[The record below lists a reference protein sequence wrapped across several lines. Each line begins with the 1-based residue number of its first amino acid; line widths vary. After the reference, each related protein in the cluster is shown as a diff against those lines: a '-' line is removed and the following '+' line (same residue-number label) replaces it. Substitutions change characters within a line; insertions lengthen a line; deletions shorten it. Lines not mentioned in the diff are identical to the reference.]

1 MLRAVTPPLHP
12 AALTPAMD
20 DFLLRMGIPAAVLAA
35 LHLDTLGRLVLSAV
49 LGGAVGM
56 EREVSG
62 KPAGLRTN
70 LLICVGAALITE
82 MSVLI
87 TQTADTMRG
96 DPGRLAAQIV
106 SGIGFIGAGTI
117 LQSRGRIIGLTSA
130 ATLWVVAAVGIA
142 VGVHEYTVSIGA
154 TILILITL
162 FMLRRVEDA
171 LARRRVDRRYHVAIV
186 PTLHA
191 LADLE
196 KALETLGLRI
206 RMESID
212 KDGDLFHLAFRATGP
227 LDGHERAVRLMTTDP
242 QVRSLGR
249 G

>member
-1 MLRAVTPPLHP
+1 MT
-12 AALTPAMD
+12 
-20 DFLLRMGIPAAVLAA
+20 DFLLRMGLPAAVVAA
-35 LHLDTLGRLVLSAV
+35 LHLDTLGRLMLAAL

-82 MSVLI
+82 MSVALPMLG
-87 TQTADTMRG
+87 DGERG

-130 ATLWVVAAVGIA
+130 ATLWIVAAVGIA
-142 VGVHEYTVSIGA
+142 VGAHQYTVSIGA
-154 TILILITL
+154 TVLIIIAL
-162 FMLRRVEDA
+162 FALRSVERV
-171 LARRRVDRRYHVAIV
+171 LARRRVDRRYQVGIV
-186 PTLHA
+186 PEHDA
-191 LADLE
+191 LSALQETLE
-196 KALETLGLRI
+196 KLGLRV
-206 RMESID
+206 RMEAID
-212 KDGDLFHLAFRATGP
+212 KDADLFHLVIRATGP
-227 LDGHERAVRLMTTDP
+227 MDGHDRAVRMMTADP
-242 QVRSLGR
+242 RVRSVGR

>member
-1 MLRAVTPPLHP
+1 
-12 AALTPAMD
+12 
-20 DFLLRMGIPAAVLAA
+20 MGLPAAVVAA
-35 LHLDTLGRLVLSAV
+35 LHLDTLGRLMLAAL

-82 MSVLI
+82 MSVMLP
-87 TQTADTMRG
+87 TLGHGVRG

-130 ATLWVVAAVGIA
+130 ATLWIVAAVGIA
-142 VGVHEYTVSIGA
+142 VGAQQYTISIGA
-154 TILILITL
+154 TVLIIVAL
-162 FMLRRVEDA
+162 FALRGVERV
-171 LARRRVDRRYHVAIV
+171 LARRRVDRRYQVGVV
-186 PTLHA
+186 PDHDA
-191 LADLE
+191 LSALQEMLE
-196 KALETLGLRI
+196 KLGLRV
-206 RMESID
+206 RMEAID
-212 KDGDLFHLAFRATGP
+212 KESDLFHLVIRATGP
-227 LDGHERAVRLMTTDP
+227 LDGHDRAVRMMTADP
-242 QVRSLGR
+242 RVRSVGR

>member
-1 MLRAVTPPLHP
+1 VT
-12 AALTPAMD
+12 
-20 DFLLRMGIPAAVLAA
+20 DFLLRMGLPAAVVAA
-35 LHLDTLGRLVLSAV
+35 LHLDTLGRLMLAAL

-82 MSVLI
+82 MSVMLP
-87 TQTADTMRG
+87 TLGHGVRG

-130 ATLWVVAAVGIA
+130 ATLWLVAAVGIA
-142 VGVHEYTVSIGA
+142 VGAQQYTVSIGA
-154 TILILITL
+154 TVLIIVAL
-162 FMLRRVEDA
+162 FALRRVETV
-171 LARRRVDRRYHVAIV
+171 LARRRVDRRYSVGVV
-186 PTLHA
+186 PDHDA
-191 LADLE
+191 LSALQETLE
-196 KALETLGLRI
+196 KLGLRV
-206 RMESID
+206 RMEAID
-212 KDGDLFHLAFRATGP
+212 KDADLFHLVIRATGP
-227 LDGHERAVRLMTTDP
+227 LDGHDRAVRMMTADP
-242 QVRSLGR
+242 RVRSVGR

>member
-1 MLRAVTPPLHP
+1 VT
-12 AALTPAMD
+12 
-20 DFLLRMGIPAAVLAA
+20 DFLLRMGLPAAVVAA
-35 LHLDTLGRLVLSAV
+35 LHLDTLGRLMLAAL

-82 MSVLI
+82 MSVMLP
-87 TQTADTMRG
+87 TLGHGVRG

-130 ATLWVVAAVGIA
+130 ATLWIVAAVGIA
-142 VGVHEYTVSIGA
+142 VGAQQYTVSIGA
-154 TILILITL
+154 TVLIIVAL
-162 FMLRRVEDA
+162 FALRRVETV
-171 LARRRVDRRYHVAIV
+171 LARRRVDRRYSVGVV
-186 PTLHA
+186 PDHDA
-191 LADLE
+191 LSALQEMLE
-196 KALETLGLRI
+196 KLGLRV
-206 RMESID
+206 RMEAID
-212 KDGDLFHLAFRATGP
+212 KESDLFHLVIRATGP
-227 LDGHERAVRLMTTDP
+227 LDGHDRAVRMMTADP
-242 QVRSLGR
+242 RVRSVGR

>member
-1 MLRAVTPPLHP
+1 
-12 AALTPAMD
+12 MD

-35 LHLDTLGRLVLSAV
+35 LHLDTLGRLMLSAA

-87 TQTADTMRG
+87 TQTAGTGGRG

-142 VGVHEYTVSIGA
+142 VGVREYTVSIGA
-154 TILILITL
+154 TVLILITL
-162 FMLRRVEDA
+162 FLLRRVEDV

>member
-1 MLRAVTPPLHP
+1 
-12 AALTPAMD
+12 MD

-35 LHLDTLGRLVLSAV
+35 LHLDTLGRLILSAV

-87 TQTADTMRG
+87 TQAADTGVRG

-154 TILILITL
+154 TVLILITL
-162 FMLRRVEDA
+162 FLLRRVEDA

>member
-1 MLRAVTPPLHP
+1 MNE
-12 AALTPAMD
+12 
-20 DFLLRMGIPAAVLAA
+20 FLLRLGIPAAVLAA
-35 LHLDTLGRLVLSAV
+35 LHLDTLGRLALASL
-49 LGGAVGM
+49 LGGLVGL

-82 MSVLI
+82 ISVLLP
-87 TQTADTMRG
+87 AAYGGVNG

-142 VGVHEYTVSIGA
+142 VGAHQYTVAMGA
-154 TILILITL
+154 TVLILSTL
-162 FMLRRVEDA
+162 FLLRRVEA
-171 LARRRVDRRYHVAIV
+171 GLARRRVSRRYSVGLL
-186 PTLHA
+186 PSLEA
-191 LADLE
+191 LDALREEMEDVGLKVRVESVE
-196 KALETLGLRI
+196 KDA
-206 RMESID
+206 
-212 KDGDLFHLAFRATGP
+212 DLFHLVVRATGP
-227 LDGHERAVRLMTTDP
+227 QAGHDRAIRAMTTDP
-242 QVRSLGR
+242 QVRSVGR

>member
-1 MLRAVTPPLHP
+1 MT
-12 AALTPAMD
+12 
-20 DFLLRMGIPAAVLAA
+20 DFLLRIGLPAAWVAA
-35 LHLDTLGRLVLSAV
+35 LHLDTLGRLILASL

-82 MSVLI
+82 VSVLI
-87 TQTADTMRG
+87 SALGSDG

-142 VGVHEYTVSIGA
+142 IGARQYTVAVG
-154 TILILITL
+154 TTLLILL
-162 FMLRRVEDA
+162 ALLVLRRLEA
-171 LARRRVDRRYHVAIV
+171 TLAERRVIRRYHVGLA
-186 PTLHA
+186 PSLESLATLQKV
-191 LADLE
+191 LE
-196 KALETLGLRI
+196 GLGLRV
-206 RMESID
+206 RMEAID
-212 KDGDLFHLAFRATGP
+212 KDADRFHLVLLATGP
-227 LDGHERAVRLMTTDP
+227 VDAHEHAVRVMTTDP
-242 QVRSLGR
+242 QVRSVGR

>member
-1 MLRAVTPPLHP
+1 MTRFLLSLGLP
-12 AALTPAMD
+12 AAL
-20 DFLLRMGIPAAVLAA
+20 VAA
-35 LHLDTLGRLVLSAV
+35 LHLDTLGRLILASV

-82 MSVLI
+82 ISVILPFASGG
-87 TQTADTMRG
+87 TGLG

-142 VGVHEYTVSIGA
+142 VGARQYTVSIGA
-154 TILILITL
+154 TVLILTTL
-162 FMLRRVEDA
+162 FALRRVEAA
-171 LARRRVDRRYHVAIV
+171 LARRRVDRRYQISIL
-186 PTLHA
+186 PTLES
-191 LADLE
+191 LAHTEKSLE
-196 KALETLGLRI
+196 GLGLRVRI
-206 RMESID
+206 EAID
-212 KDGDLFHLAFRATGP
+212 KEADLFHLVLRATGP
-227 LDGHERAVRLMTTDP
+227 LDGHERAVRMMTTDP
-242 QVRSLGR
+242 QVRSVGR